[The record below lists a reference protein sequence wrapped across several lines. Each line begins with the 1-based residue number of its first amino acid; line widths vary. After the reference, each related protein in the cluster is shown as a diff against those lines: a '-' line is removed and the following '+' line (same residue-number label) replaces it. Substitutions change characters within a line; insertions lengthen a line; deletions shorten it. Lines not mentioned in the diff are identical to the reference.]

1 MIPQSAIEESDKCEY
16 KNGKLYIDG
25 QLAYAGMVVEAF
37 NEVED
42 HQGVGKGKW
51 AQAKIIEFD
60 EETVMVAFNTHRFI
74 FGMNIAA
81 IKLIRPDVTFSQP
94 QQPQD
99 NSGTTP
105 HFQQMS
111 YGPMGGMMPGF
122 PASAAV
128 LSPFDPTS
136 MRLAAI
142 ESRLTII
149 EQQLM
154 HLLRNM

>member
-37 NEVED
+37 NESED

-51 AQAKIIEFD
+51 AQARIIEFD

-74 FGMNIAA
+74 FGIKIAA
-81 IKLIRPDVTFSQP
+81 IRLIRPDVTFSQP

-99 NSGTTP
+99 NSGAP
-105 HFQQMS
+105 LHFQQAP
-111 YGPMGGMMPGF
+111 YGPMAPAMPGF
-122 PASAAV
+122 AAPAATLNS
-128 LSPFDPTS
+128 FDPTN

-142 ESRLTII
+142 EGRLAMI

-154 HLLRNM
+154 HLMRNM

>member
-37 NEVED
+37 NESED

-51 AQAKIIEFD
+51 AQARIIEFD

-74 FGMNIAA
+74 FGINIAA
-81 IKLIRPDVTFSQP
+81 IRLIRPDVTFSQP
-94 QQPQD
+94 QQPLD
-99 NSGTTP
+99 NSSAAP
-105 HFQQMS
+105 HFQQA
-111 YGPMGGMMPGF
+111 PMMPMMPGF

-142 ESRLTII
+142 ESRLTMI